1 MKNWNIRDNEGWV
14 TFTGPDNRHIYPST
28 KTGGVLDYKYTGTD
42 AYVLSNTDQGYGWIA
57 MVSLKAE
64 PVQGLRLDASYTHT
78 VNKELTGLPGSNAA
92 STMNYVPTV
101 EGANFLSLH
110 TSQYVNPD
118 RVIASVSYT
127 DKGSNH
133 YSLFYEGTRYG
144 GYSWIYG
151 NDINGDSNNYDALY
165 IPKDKNELRFV
176 SDNDRDCF
184 WHLVEQDKYLSSHK
198 GQYAE
203 AYDMAAPMRH
213 VFDFRYMHDFSVK
226 VGSTTNTLQLSVDVQ
241 NVGNLFNS
249 KWGVSSRLWNNSS
262 YANPLRL
269 DHIDTD
275 GVPVYSATTALN
287 ATTWVPSK
295 SYGNCWY
302 MQIGIKYLFN

>member
-1 MKNWNIRDNEGWV
+1 
-14 TFTGPDNRHIYPST
+14 
-28 KTGGVLDYKYTGTD
+28 
-42 AYVLSNTDQGYGWIA
+42 
-57 MVSLKAE
+57 
-64 PVQGLRLDASYTHT
+64 
-78 VNKELTGLPGSNAA
+78 
-92 STMNYVPTV
+92 V

-118 RVIASVSYT
+118 RVMASISYT
-127 DKGSNH
+127 DKGNNH
-133 YSLFYEGTRYG
+133 YSLFYEGIRYG

-151 NDINGDSNNYDALY
+151 NDLNGDGNNYDALY

-176 SDNDRDCF
+176 SETDRDNF
-184 WHLVEQDKYLSSHK
+184 WAFVRNDAYLSKHL

-213 VFDFRYMHDFSVK
+213 VFDFRYMHDFKVK
-226 VGSTTNTLQLSVDVQ
+226 IGSSTNVLQLSVDVQ

-249 KWGVSSRLWNNSS
+249 KWGVSSRLWNNNS
-262 YANPLRL
+262 YGNPLRL
-269 DHIDTD
+269 DHVDYD
-275 GVPVYSATTALN
+275 GVPVFSSSVDGSTS
-287 ATTWVPSK
+287 TWTPSK